1 MIQKGSAEYTRA
13 QAISNRLASIASTS
27 RWNNNSYYKL
37 VVDDFGKILDAV
49 AGLEGFAGEVAK
61 TVAKTIGGPS
71 VARCSSKQAWIIAC
85 AIVENNMHFD
95 RLS

>member
-1 MIQKGSAEYTRA
+1 MIQKGTAEYARA

-37 VVDDFGKILDAV
+37 VVDDFGMIIDAV
-49 AGLEGFAGEVAK
+49 AALEGFAGEVAK
-61 TVAKTIGGPS
+61 TVAKTVGGAS
-71 VARCSSKQAWIIAC
+71 VAKCTSKQAWIIAC

>member
-1 MIQKGSAEYTRA
+1 MIQKGSAEYARA
-13 QAISNRLASIASTS
+13 QAISNRLASIASAS
-27 RWNNNSYYKL
+27 RWNNNSYYKV

-61 TVAKTIGGPS
+61 TVAKTVGGQS
-71 VARCSSKQAWIIAC
+71 VARCSSKQAWVIAC

>member
-1 MIQKGSAEYTRA
+1 MEIFGLEAVANVASFHLIESS
-13 QAISNRLASIASTS
+13 ISFHG
-27 RWNNNSYYKL
+27 L
-37 VVDDFGKILDAV
+37 VILCVDDFGRIIDAV

>member
-1 MIQKGSAEYTRA
+1 MLQKGSAEYTRA
-13 QAISNRLASIASTS
+13 QVIANRLASIANTS
-27 RWNNNSYYKL
+27 RCSNNSYYRL
-37 VVDDFGKILDAV
+37 VVDDFGMIIDAV
-49 AGLEGFAGEVAK
+49 AELEGFAGEVAK
-61 TVAKTIGGPS
+61 TVAKTVGGPF